1 MLLSTGKFEGDKTT
15 EKRDMT
21 QVVTLEID
29 LGGFKSPF
37 SELNHV

>member
-1 MLLSTGKFEGDKTT
+1 MFLGSGRFLKVTT

-29 LGGFKSPF
+29 LGGFKSPL
-37 SELNHV
+37 SELNHI